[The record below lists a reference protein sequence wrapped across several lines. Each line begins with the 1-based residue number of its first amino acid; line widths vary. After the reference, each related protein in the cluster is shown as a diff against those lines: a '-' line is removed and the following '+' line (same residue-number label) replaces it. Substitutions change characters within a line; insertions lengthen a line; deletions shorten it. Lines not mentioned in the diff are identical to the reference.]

1 MKNFNSLDAAYKV
14 ELNNNLGLSLRFL
27 ANGNLAAI
35 SYKNLL
41 VNLLEGNFVDAS
53 VANIYL
59 RVYDETGIS
68 SAPLIGVLSS
78 SKFNANSGQVSWHG
92 NTLGLD
98 YVVSCSLAKDMNL
111 WLWQVK
117 ITNHCL
123 RGISYDLI
131 YAQDVGIADVGAVRT
146 NEAYTCQ
153 YIDHAILSHPTL
165 GYAVASRQNV
175 AQTIDGAASF
185 PWLLQ
190 GGLNKVANYST
201 DGFQFYGLHYRETN
215 APQTLVQHNL
225 PSSCLQYEFAL
236 TGLQQEK
243 VTLAAAEQ
251 AESTFF
257 AYFMPDHAE
266 ISSLDDLQYYAKA
279 SEFAQSVAKFV
290 PSQNFAATSSILNT
304 TQMLKVNDLDAS
316 DLAQFFG
323 SDLRHVEQQDGKVL
337 SFFYSGSSE
346 SSKSRHVVLK
356 AKELQVERPHG
367 HVIFSGTDSDFEVHR
382 LSSTIYMSGIFNS
395 QVTLGNTSFNKL
407 LSVPRNHLNVFKF
420 SGQRIFMRDSDGCF
434 AQLGIPSAL
443 EIGVNFARW
452 IYKFADELIE
462 VKTWTDAVSHQLNLT
477 IDSKVAHQF
486 LITHNI
492 VAGVNED
499 DSHPSISY
507 GENKSVLIQADRSEL
522 IVTENPQATFYIL
535 PHNSSDVAKIS
546 DARVLSS
553 VDCAKELPYIV
564 YETNL
569 LTHFG
574 LTLGGE
580 LDFANKPA
588 IGPAQFETSVAE
600 FEQAWFKK
608 TRQFSL
614 QHESQFELTKFND
627 LMFWYT
633 HNAMVHYLVPHG
645 LEQYSGAAW
654 GTRDVCQGPLE
665 FFLATGDYQTTR
677 KILLTIFSHQYQET
691 GGWPQWFMFDE
702 FYRFQQHESHGDV
715 IVWPLKAI
723 LDYIECSNDY
733 AILDEEIPFT
743 NFASSDFTDEK
754 YSVRKHLES
763 LLKNIKD
770 NFISG
775 TMLSCYGDGDWDD
788 TLQPANSQLRK
799 SMVSGWTVQ
808 LTYQVF
814 VKGAKLLKL
823 GADFKL
829 GCEFGILAKQI
840 HRDYNHY
847 VIQNGVVAGFVLFDD
862 EGTQAEPLLH
872 PTDERT
878 GIQYRLLPMTRGII
892 SELFTYDQAL
902 RHYDLIK
909 ENLYYSDGVRLMNQP
924 ATYAGGVNSIF
935 KRAELASNV
944 GREVGLQ
951 YVHAHIRFIE
961 AMAKLGKA
969 DEVWHALAQINPILI
984 DDVVKNAAKRQSNCY
999 FSSSDA
1005 DFATRYEAQEQWGK
1019 LKDASV
1025 MVRGGW
1031 RIYSSGP
1038 GIYINQLIS
1047 NCLGIRLHATKIEL
1061 DPVICQNM
1069 DGLEFS
1075 YSYEDHDLQFVYHVE
1090 KREFAPKKLTINNHE
1105 LTEFRRIDNPY
1116 RGGGVTIDKAVF
1128 MQHLKANEAN
1138 IIDIYL

>member
-1 MKNFNSLDAAYKV
+1 MKNFNSLGAEYKV
-14 ELNNNLGLSLRFL
+14 ELNNNLGLSLKFL
-27 ANGNLAAI
+27 ANGNMAAI
-35 SYKNLL
+35 NYKNIL
-41 VNLLEGNFVDAS
+41 VNLHEGNFIDAS
-53 VANIYL
+53 LANIYL
-59 RVYDETGIS
+59 RVFINDEINVV
-68 SAPLIGVLSS
+68 PLIGVFSV
-78 SKFNANSGQVSWHG
+78 SKFSATTNQVHWSGI
-92 NTLGLD
+92 TYGLE
-98 YVVSCSLAKDMNL
+98 YELTCNLAKDTNL

-117 ITNHCL
+117 LSNASATE
-123 RGISYDLI
+123 ISYDLI
-131 YAQDVGIADVGAVRT
+131 YAQDVGIADVGALRT

-153 YIDHAILSHPTL
+153 YIDHAALSHPTL
-165 GYAVASRQNV
+165 GYALASRQNV

-190 GGLNKVANYST
+190 GGLNKVVNYST
-201 DGFQFYGLHYRETN
+201 DGFQFYGLSYRETN
-215 APQTLVQHNL
+215 IPQALINSNL

-243 VTLAAAEQ
+243 NTLAAGEQ
-251 AESTFF
+251 AESAFF

-266 ISSLDDLQYYAKA
+266 ISSVADLQYYAQA
-279 SEFAQSVAKFV
+279 SEFAQTTAKFV
-290 PSQNFAATSSILNT
+290 PSQKFAPVSSILNT
-304 TQMLKVNDLDAS
+304 AQMLKVDDLGAG
-316 DLAQFFG
+316 DLAQFFA
-323 SDLRHVEQQDGKVL
+323 SDLRHVERQDGELL
-337 SFFYSGSSE
+337 SFFYSGVGKSST
-346 SSKSRHVVLK
+346 SRHVVLK

-367 HVIFSGTDSDFEVHR
+367 HVIFSGTDSDFAVHR
-382 LSSTIYMSGIFNS
+382 ISSTVYMSGIFNS
-395 QVTLGNTSFNKL
+395 QITLGNTSFNKL

-420 SGQRIFMRDSDGCF
+420 SGQRVFICDSDGSF
-434 AQLGIPSAL
+434 AQLGVPSAL

-477 IDSKVAHQF
+477 INSKIAHQF

-492 VAGVNED
+492 VAGINED

-522 IVTENPQATFYIL
+522 IVTENPQATFYIS
-535 PHNSSDVAKIS
+535 PHNSLDVAKIS
-546 DARVLSS
+546 DARALAS
-553 VDCAKELPYIV
+553 VECAKELPYIV

-580 LDFANKPA
+580 LASADKPA
-588 IGPAQFETSVAE
+588 IKTVQFESSVAE

-614 QHESQFELTKFND
+614 QHKLQVELTKFND

-677 KILLTIFSHQYQET
+677 KVLLTIFSHQYRET

-723 LDYIECSNDY
+723 LDYIEYSNDY

-754 YSVRKHLES
+754 YSVREHLEL

-770 NFISG
+770 NFING
-775 TMLSCYGDGDWDD
+775 TALSCYGDGDWDD

-814 VKGAKLLKL
+814 VKGAKLFKL

-840 HRDYNHY
+840 HQDYNHY
-847 VIQNGVVAGFVLFDD
+847 VIQNAVVAGFVLFND
-862 EGTQAEPLLH
+862 ENTQAEPLLH
-872 PTDERT
+872 PADKHT
-878 GIQYRLLPMTRGII
+878 GIQYRLLPMTRGVI
-892 SELFTYDQAL
+892 SELFTYDQAIH
-902 RHYDLIK
+902 HYDLIK
-909 ENLYYSDGVRLMNQP
+909 ENLYYSDGVRLMNRP
-924 ATYAGGVNSIF
+924 ATYTGGVNSIF

-969 DEVWHALAQINPILI
+969 DEVWQALAQINPILI

-1005 DFATRYEAQEQWGK
+1005 DFATRYEAQEQWSK

-1069 DGLEFS
+1069 DGLEFN
-1075 YSYEDHDLQFVYHVE
+1075 YSYEDYDLKFVYHVK
-1090 KREFAPKKLTINNHE
+1090 KREFAPKKLIINNRE

-1128 MQHLKANEAN
+1128 MQYLKIDEIN
-1138 IIDIYL
+1138 IINIYL

>member
-546 DARVLSS
+546 DARALSS
-553 VDCAKELPYIV
+553 VECAKELPYIV

-574 LTLGGE
+574 LILGGE
-580 LDFANKPA
+580 LDFADASRA
-588 IGPAQFETSVAE
+588 IKDEEKAQ
-600 FEQAWFKK
+600 
-608 TRQFSL
+608 
-614 QHESQFELTKFND
+614 
-627 LMFWYT
+627 
-633 HNAMVHYLVPHG
+633 
-645 LEQYSGAAW
+645 LEEKGMKL
-654 GTRDVCQGPLE
+654 GENVLE
-665 FFLATGDYQTTR
+665 FKLALDG
-677 KILLTIFSHQYQET
+677 LTMVINKENTWAKEMTKDEIVKMYLSGSYNAEDVVKWSDIRAD
-691 GGWPQWFMFDE
+691 WPAEEIKFYGPNENHGTFE
-702 FYRFQQHESHGDV
+702 FFFE
-715 IVWPLKAI
+715 K
-723 LDYIECSNDY
+723 
-733 AILDEEIPFT
+733 ILDEQDMVKTANLQQEYSTLVDLVSNDKNAIAF
-743 NFASSDFTDEK
+743 FGYGYYASNQDKLQAVHVDFGNGPVEPT
-754 YSVRKHLES
+754 LETIGED
-763 LLKNIKD
+763 LP
-770 NFISG
+770 
-775 TMLSCYGDGDWDD
+775 Y
-788 TLQPANSQLRK
+788 
-799 SMVSGWTVQ
+799 
-808 LTYQVF
+808 
-814 VKGAKLLKL
+814 
-823 GADFKL
+823 
-829 GCEFGILAKQI
+829 
-840 HRDYNHY
+840 
-847 VIQNGVVAGFVLFDD
+847 AGFTRPVFTYLNADYAK
-862 EGTQAEPLLH
+862 ERPHGNAQARHLWQSTFAPPSHSVPPPPH
-872 PTDERT
+872 PTRFLL
-878 GIQYRLLPMTRGII
+878 IQ
-892 SELFTYDQAL
+892 
-902 RHYDLIK
+902 
-909 ENLYYSDGVRLMNQP
+909 
-924 ATYAGGVNSIF
+924 
-935 KRAELASNV
+935 
-944 GREVGLQ
+944 
-951 YVHAHIRFIE
+951 
-961 AMAKLGKA
+961 
-969 DEVWHALAQINPILI
+969 
-984 DDVVKNAAKRQSNCY
+984 
-999 FSSSDA
+999 
-1005 DFATRYEAQEQWGK
+1005 
-1019 LKDASV
+1019 
-1025 MVRGGW
+1025 
-1031 RIYSSGP
+1031 
-1038 GIYINQLIS
+1038 
-1047 NCLGIRLHATKIEL
+1047 
-1061 DPVICQNM
+1061 
-1069 DGLEFS
+1069 
-1075 YSYEDHDLQFVYHVE
+1075 
-1090 KREFAPKKLTINNHE
+1090 
-1105 LTEFRRIDNPY
+1105 
-1116 RGGGVTIDKAVF
+1116 
-1128 MQHLKANEAN
+1128 
-1138 IIDIYL
+1138 